1 MFGRDGLQ
9 KHRDEIKEQ
18 LQKRGYNGRFIETEL
33 KKVDSKKR
41 EDLLRTKVPSKS
53 TSRVPLVITFSKALP
68 NVGHILRKHL
78 PTLHTSDHM
87 KNVFPGTR

>member
-18 LQKRGYNGRFIETEL
+18 LLQRGYNGRFVETKL
-33 KKVDSKKR
+33 KKIDSKKR
-41 EDLLRTKVPSKS
+41 EDLLRTKVSSKS
-53 TSRVPLVITFSKALP
+53 TSRVPLVITFSRALP

-78 PTLHTSDHM
+78 PTLHTSDCM
-87 KNVFPGTR
+87 KMYFLMPR